1 MRLFIFL
8 HLDPILA
15 TSQPTPNI
23 EAILCPTYHP
33 TFNPTY
39 HPSCCQ
45 QVLILHSS
53 SDPDG
58 QTFPERS
65 PHCLKPTQTLNWCP
79 KRHQENYIKSSE
91 KESAAPKKK
100 RLLRSFPMSLN
111 FKKRYQENYDIK
123 SSSEN
128 ETAAPKKKRLL
139 RSFPMSLRGN
149 YDIRSSAEKL
159 RKRRKKRLL
168 RNFPGPLHFK
178 KDKEP
183 KGQALNIGG
192 FWKQMFSNP

>member
-1 MRLFIFL
+1 MRCSEGRGE
-8 HLDPILA
+8 A
-15 TSQPTPNI
+15 RPNNDI
-23 EAILCPTYHP
+23 E
-33 TFNPTY
+33 N
-39 HPSCCQ
+39 
-45 QVLILHSS
+45 
-53 SDPDG
+53 
-58 QTFPERS
+58 
-65 PHCLKPTQTLNWCP
+65 
-79 KRHQENYIKSSE
+79 SE
-91 KESAAPKKK
+91 KESGAPKKK

-159 RKRRKKRLL
+159 SKRRKKRLL

-178 KDKEP
+178 KDREP
-183 KGQALNIGG
+183 KGQELNTGG